1 MFPVYH
7 RAILNGGGIIMNTE
21 ERTNVT
27 AVTEIREENTAE
39 EPGKKKKKLSTGGI
53 IGIIAGAVAAV
64 AVIALALIFT
74 FRVDGNHARAIA
86 LDAAGGGEVI
96 QATYESEGLWNEYEF
111 VIQSGD
117 MWYNIEVGGF
127 GQITGME
134 SGRHGQLYVD

>member
-1 MFPVYH
+1 MFLVYH

-21 ERTNVT
+21 ERTNAT

-39 EPGKKKKKLSTGGI
+39 EPVKKKKKLSTGGI

-96 QATYESEGLWNEYEF
+96 QA
-111 VIQSGD
+111 QHR
-117 MWYNIEVGGF
+117 
-127 GQITGME
+127 
-134 SGRHGQLYVD
+134 GRRFRADYRNGERPSRTALCRLAD

>member
-1 MFPVYH
+1 MFLVYH

-27 AVTEIREENTAE
+27 AVAEIKEENTAA
-39 EPGKKKKKLSTGGI
+39 EPVKKKLSTGGI

-86 LDAAGGGEVI
+86 LEAAGGGEVI
-96 QATYESEGLWNEYEF
+96 QATYENEGLWNEYEF

>member
-27 AVTEIREENTAE
+27 AVTEIREENTAG
-39 EPGKKKKKLSTGGI
+39 EPVKKKKLSTGGI

-96 QATYESEGLWNEYEF
+96 QATYENEGLWNEYEF

>member
-1 MFPVYH
+1 MS
-7 RAILNGGGIIMNTE
+7 GTE
-21 ERTNVT
+21 LW
-27 AVTEIREENTAE
+27 
-39 EPGKKKKKLSTGGI
+39 PDLPYLPSS
-53 IGIIAGAVAAV
+53 
-64 AVIALALIFT
+64 IALALIFT

-96 QATYESEGLWNEYEF
+96 QATYENEGLWNEYEF

-134 SGRHGQLYVD
+134 SGRHSQLYVD